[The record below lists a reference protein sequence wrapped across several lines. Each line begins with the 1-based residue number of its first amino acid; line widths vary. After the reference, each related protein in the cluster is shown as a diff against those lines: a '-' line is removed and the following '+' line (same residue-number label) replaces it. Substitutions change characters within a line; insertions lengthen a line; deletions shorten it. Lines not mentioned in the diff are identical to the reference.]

1 MVGVRRVTVTSGF
14 ALACLAVGLLLS
26 ACGGSSG
33 SSGPSGSTP
42 TTGST
47 GTEGGELKSVIASF
61 PDYLDPALVNSTEGL
76 TATYD
81 TYIPLLT
88 YAHANG
94 KAGGE
99 VIPGLARSM
108 PVVSDGGRTYT
119 LFLRKG
125 LEYSDGTPVRA
136 SDFPYAVERVFRL
149 NGTGSVFFDD
159 IVGAEKFAK
168 DKQGGIPG
176 IEADDET
183 GEIVIHLVKPRGT
196 FENELGLPYV
206 APVPKGTPNEDLS
219 GNPPPATGPYVIA
232 SSKPGRGW
240 TYERNPRWASNNAA
254 LLPQIPSGHVDK
266 ISVAVVRNGST
277 EVNGVENGEY
287 DWMQNQPPA
296 DRYNAVLEK
305 YEGTQL
311 RVDPAVST
319 YFFWMN
325 TTVAPF
331 NDVKVR
337 QAVNYAVDPRALERI
352 YSGQIVGTQQI
363 LPPGMPGYKRLDLYP
378 HSLAKARQLVAEA
391 NPSDRSVTVWTD
403 SESPN
408 NDAGAYY
415 QGVLEKIGFDVTLKV
430 LGSDNYFTVVGNAT
444 TPNLDTGFANWF
456 EDYPHPNDFFQ
467 PLLAAES
474 ASPTNASNLS
484 RFVDPALDA
493 KIAKLGE
500 QALGPKQEAE
510 YADLDREFMEQAPMA
525 PYGTSTVATFVS
537 SAIDLEAVVV
547 NPTFGQDLT
556 SFQFK

>member
-1 MVGVRRVTVTSGF
+1 MRRTTLRSGL
-14 ALACLAVGLLLS
+14 ALACLAAGLLLS

-33 SSGPSGSTP
+33 SSGSSSSPDGS
-42 TTGST
+42 S
-47 GTEGGELKSVIASF
+47 GTEGGELKAVTASF
-61 PDYLDPALVNSTEGL
+61 PGYLDPALVNTTEGL
-76 TATYD
+76 TAVYD

-88 YAHANG
+88 YAHKNG
-94 KAGGE
+94 EAGSM

-108 PVVSDGGRTYT
+108 PKVTDGGRTYT

-136 SDFPYAVERVFRL
+136 SDFPYSVERAFRL
-149 NGTGSVFFDD
+149 NATNSVFFED
-159 IVGAEKFAK
+159 IVGAEAFARSK
-168 DKQGGIPG
+168 GGGIPG
-176 IEADDET
+176 IEADDKT

-196 FENELGLPYV
+196 FENELGLPVV
-206 APVPKGTPNEDLS
+206 APVPNGTPEEDLS
-219 GNPPPATGPYVIA
+219 AKPPPATGPYVIA

-240 TYERNPRWASNNAA
+240 SYVRNPRWAPNDAA
-254 LLPQIPSGHVDK
+254 LLPQIPSGHVDR

-287 DWMQNQPPA
+287 DWMQNQPPS
-296 DRYNAVLEK
+296 DRYNEVVEK

-311 RVDPAVST
+311 RVDPSVST

-331 NDVKVR
+331 DDVKVR
-337 QAVNYAVDPRALERI
+337 QAVNYALDPRALERI

-363 LPPGMPGYKRLDLYP
+363 LPPGMPGYKKLALYP
-378 HSLAKARQLVAEA
+378 HSLAKARALIAEA
-391 NPSDRSVTVWTD
+391 DPSDRSITVWTD

-415 QGVLEKIGFDVTLKV
+415 QGVLEKLGFKVTLKV
-430 LGSDNYFTVVGNAT
+430 LNSDNYFTVVGNET
-444 TPNLDTGFANWF
+444 TPDLDTGFANWF

-493 KIAKLGE
+493 KIADLGE
-500 QALGPKQEAE
+500 HALGPQQEAE

-537 SAIDLEAVVV
+537 SAIDLEAIVL

>member
-1 MVGVRRVTVTSGF
+1 MDGVRTVTLRSGI
-14 ALACLAVGLLLS
+14 ALTCLAVGLLLS

-33 SSGPSGSTP
+33 SSGSTP
-42 TTGST
+42 TTPGST

-61 PDYLDPALVNSTEGL
+61 PGYLDPALVNTTEGL
-76 TATYD
+76 TAVYD

-88 YAHANG
+88 YAHRSG
-94 KAGGE
+94 KAGSKL
-99 VIPGLARSM
+99 IPGLARSM
-108 PVVSDGGRTYT
+108 PKVTDGGRTYT
-119 LFLRKG
+119 FFLRNG
-125 LEYSDGTPVRA
+125 LEYSDGTPVLA
-136 SDFPYAVERVFRL
+136 SDFPSTVERAFRL
-149 NGTGSVFFDD
+149 NATNSVFFED
-159 IVGAEKFAK
+159 IVGAEAFAK
-168 DKQGGIPG
+168 SKKGGISG
-176 IEADDET
+176 IEADDKT
-183 GEIVIHLVKPRGT
+183 GEIIIHLVKPRGT
-196 FENELGLPYV
+196 FENELGLPTV
-206 APVPKGTPNEDLS
+206 APVPKGTPEEDLS
-219 GNPPPATGPYVIA
+219 ANPPPATGPYVIS

-240 TYERNPRWASNNAA
+240 TYERNPRWAPNNAA
-254 LLPQIPSGHVDK
+254 LLPEIPSGHVDR

-287 DWMQNQPPA
+287 DWMQNQPPS
-296 DRYNAVLEK
+296 DRYNEVLEK

-311 RVDPAVST
+311 RVDPSVST

-352 YSGQIVGTQQI
+352 YSGQLVGTQQI
-363 LPPGMPGYKRLDLYP
+363 LPPGMPGYEKLDLYP
-378 HSLAKARQLVAEA
+378 HSLAKARQLIEEA
-391 NPSDRSVTVWTD
+391 NPSDRQVTVWTD

-408 NDAGAYY
+408 DDAGAYY
-415 QGVLEKIGFDVTLKV
+415 QGVLEKIGFKVTLKV
-430 LGSDNYFTVVGNAT
+430 LGSDNYFTVVGNKS
-444 TPNLDTGFANWF
+444 TPDLDTGFANWF

-510 YADLDREFMEQAPMA
+510 YAALDREFMEQAPMA

-537 SAIDLEAVVV
+537 SAIDLEAIVV
-547 NPTFGQDLT
+547 NPTFGQDLS